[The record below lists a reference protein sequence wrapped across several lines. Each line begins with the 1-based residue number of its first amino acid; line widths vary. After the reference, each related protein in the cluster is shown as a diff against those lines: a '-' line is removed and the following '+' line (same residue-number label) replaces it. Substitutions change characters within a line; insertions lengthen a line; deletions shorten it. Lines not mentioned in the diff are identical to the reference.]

1 MANYPPQRRP
11 PPPSWMRPLTER
23 LTPTV
28 RGIVVAL
35 TLVYFFFVLAPALDP
50 WIAAHLLLGPRLWA
64 GELWQPATALVVNTH
79 FSGWLFGLIG
89 FWWVGAF
96 VERIRG
102 KRFFLGVL
110 LAAGMLANV
119 AAALVARSIGD
130 FSPRADAAGF
140 ALTAVFVAF
149 ARIYGPRPAQIWGA
163 FSMRADTFTWMLLG
177 FSLVVSL
184 ANRDWPGLAAEV
196 VAIAVGFV
204 ATGVADGVLARFR
217 QGARARKLRR
227 YRVLE
232 GGKDNR
238 RNDLN

>member
-1 MANYPPQRRP
+1 
-11 PPPSWMRPLTER
+11 MRPLTER

-35 TLVYFFFVLAPALDP
+35 TLAYFFFVLVPALEP
-50 WIAAHLLLGPRLWA
+50 WMAAHLLLGPRLWA
-64 GELWQPATALVVNTH
+64 GEVWQPFTALLVNTH

-96 VERIRG
+96 VERVRG
-102 KRFFLGVL
+102 RKFFLGLL
-110 LAAGMLANV
+110 LAGGLLSNL
-119 AAALVARSIGD
+119 AAAVVARAFGD
-130 FSPRADAAGF
+130 FTPRADAAAF

-184 ANRDWPGLAAEV
+184 ANRDWPGLAAEIAAIGVGFAATGLGDMV
-196 VAIAVGFV
+196 VAR
-204 ATGVADGVLARFR
+204 LR

-232 GGKDNR
+232 GGKDGR
-238 RNDLN
+238 RRDLN

>member
-1 MANYPPQRRP
+1 MANFPPRRA

-35 TLVYFFFVLAPALDP
+35 SLAYFFFVLVPALEP
-50 WIAAHLLLGPRLWA
+50 WMAAHLLLGPRLWA
-64 GELWQPATALVVNTH
+64 GELWQPFTALLINTH

-102 KRFFLGVL
+102 QKFFLGLL
-110 LAAGMLANV
+110 LAGGLLSNV
-119 AAALVARSIGD
+119 AAALVARAFGD
-130 FSPRADAAGF
+130 FTPRADAAGF

-196 VAIAVGFV
+196 TAIAVGFA
-204 ATGVADGVLARFR
+204 ATGLGDAVLARFR

-238 RNDLN
+238 RRDLN